1 MNENSYRSLVSKEIL
16 FGELDLDDAEEPDE
30 LDQGSSGIGH
40 PLAKRHVVAIAKF
53 SPLLEKRSNALSPPG
68 HIDSLNLYV

>member
-1 MNENSYRSLVSKEIL
+1 MVLL
-16 FGELDLDDAEEPDE
+16 GELDVEDAEEPDE

-40 PLAKRHVVAIAKF
+40 PLAKRHAVAITKL

-68 HIDSLNLYV
+68 HIDSLNL